1 MFLVTYLKIINKK
14 WCADKLFLKI
24 IFYFDFLKSFKF
36 IYIIFTKFNSRLI
49 KNKNN
54 FVIKNK
60 FKNKQ
65 FLIKYEQ

>member
-1 MFLVTYLKIINKK
+1 MFLVKYLKIINKK
-14 WCADKLFLKI
+14 WCVDKLFLKI

-60 FKNKQ
+60 FKNK
-65 FLIKYEQ
+65 